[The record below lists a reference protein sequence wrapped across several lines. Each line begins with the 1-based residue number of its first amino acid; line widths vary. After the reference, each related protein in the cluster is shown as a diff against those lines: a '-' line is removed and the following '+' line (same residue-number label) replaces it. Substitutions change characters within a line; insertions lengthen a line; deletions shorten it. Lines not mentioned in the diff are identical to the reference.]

1 MAAAAIA
8 AAACSSPRQLPLTPK
23 ADKPS
28 SPVIRENLP
37 PPPPAPNA
45 PPQQLPPIAPV
56 AGSAAPSPASPES
69 SAAPTLASAA
79 PSSAPRPGAPPALAL
94 PPAVPVG
101 TLYVCA
107 AVVDGQPKYTAIE
120 YVPKVKDLC
129 AKHPEMGVCQYERE
143 QCRVSGGRV
152 FDAKGVEITKQIE
165 AEYDRKV
172 MRVRFRAG

>member
-1 MAAAAIA
+1 LIRRTLHLVIAAAL
-8 AAACSSPRQLPLTPK
+8 AAACSTPK
-23 ADKPS
+23 PLPITPKSDKPT

-37 PPPPAPNA
+37 A
-45 PPQQLPPIAPV
+45 PPTPPQELPPIAPV
-56 AGSAAPSPASPES
+56 AGGGTQQPSGATGPS
-69 SAAPTLASAA
+69 LASAA
-79 PSSAPRPGAPPALAL
+79 PSSASPAPGTLAL
-94 PPAVPVG
+94 PPAVPAG

-107 AVVDGQPKYTAIE
+107 AMVEGQPRYTAIE

-143 QCRVSGGRV
+143 QCRASGGRV
-152 FDAKGVEITKQIE
+152 YDAKGIEITKQIE